1 MSPRP
6 TVVRLQTLVD
16 VVDVARDRVS
26 FSARLEAV
34 LADGRRA
41 LLLDD
46 RGWTLGSNTVGDLR
60 AELSAEEIEEDARAV
75 VGPDEPPHGR
85 SQEKEAALHWDALA
99 GKLRSEGIEADA
111 SGLRRLP
118 HDVVLSERARALTV
132 G

>member
-1 MSPRP
+1 MSTGT
-6 TVVRLQTLVD
+6 TVVRLLTLVD
-16 VVDVARDRVS
+16 VVEAAGDRVS

-46 RGWTLGSNTVGDLR
+46 RGWTLGSNTGADLR
-60 AELSAEEIEEDARAV
+60 TELSTAEIEEDARAV

-85 SQEKEAALHWDALA
+85 SHEEEAALHWGSLA
-99 GKLRSEGIEADA
+99 GTLRQAGIEADA
-111 SGLRRLP
+111 SRLSRLP
-118 HDVVLSERARALTV
+118 HDVVLSERARALAV